1 MYSSIQEGYFPL
13 PDISKIMLSA
23 TDCSAAAGLT
33 SILGSRTGTANLSR
47 LMGCGASRR
56 DAGCLGYDC
65 RADVL
70 NPGTWLFFE
79 KWQDDASLE
88 KHMAAAHF
96 KAFEQGVAPLLTA
109 PLTIHKVME

>member
-1 MYSSIQEGYFPL
+1 MFQIIALLSVRKEETEKLEALLKPL
-13 PDISKIMLSA
+13 LE
-23 TDCSAAAGLT
+23 
-33 SILGSRTGTANLSR
+33 
-47 LMGCGASRR
+47 ASRR

-79 KWQDDASLE
+79 KWQDNASLE

>member
-1 MYSSIQEGYFPL
+1 MFQIIAVLSVRREEAEKLEALLTPL
-13 PDISKIMLSA
+13 IE
-23 TDCSAAAGLT
+23 
-33 SILGSRTGTANLSR
+33 
-47 LMGCGASRR
+47 ASRK

-109 PLTIHKVME
+109 PLAIHKVMG

>member
-1 MYSSIQEGYFPL
+1 MFQIIAL
-13 PDISKIMLSA
+13 LSVRKEE
-23 TDCSAAAGLT
+23 TEK
-33 SILGSRTGTANLSR
+33 
-47 LMGCGASRR
+47 ASRR

-88 KHMAAAHF
+88 KHMAAPHF

>member
-1 MYSSIQEGYFPL
+1 MFQIIALLSVRKEETEKLEALLKPL
-13 PDISKIMLSA
+13 LE
-23 TDCSAAAGLT
+23 
-33 SILGSRTGTANLSR
+33 
-47 LMGCGASRR
+47 ASRR

-88 KHMAAAHF
+88 KHMAAPHF
-96 KAFEQGVAPLLTA
+96 KVIEQGVAPLLTA

>member
-1 MYSSIQEGYFPL
+1 MFQIIAVLSVRREESEKLEALLKPL
-13 PDISKIMLSA
+13 IE
-23 TDCSAAAGLT
+23 
-33 SILGSRTGTANLSR
+33 
-47 LMGCGASRR
+47 ASRK

-96 KAFEQGVAPLLTA
+96 KAFEQGVASLLTA
-109 PLTIHKVME
+109 PLAIHKVMG

>member
-1 MYSSIQEGYFPL
+1 MFQIIALLSVRKEETEKLEALLKPL
-13 PDISKIMLSA
+13 LE
-23 TDCSAAAGLT
+23 
-33 SILGSRTGTANLSR
+33 
-47 LMGCGASRR
+47 ASRR

>member
-1 MYSSIQEGYFPL
+1 MFQIIALLSVRKEETDKLEALLKPL
-13 PDISKIMLSA
+13 LE
-23 TDCSAAAGLT
+23 
-33 SILGSRTGTANLSR
+33 
-47 LMGCGASRR
+47 ASRR

-88 KHMAAAHF
+88 KHMAAPHF

-109 PLTIHKVME
+109 PLTIHKVMK

>member
-1 MYSSIQEGYFPL
+1 MFQIIAVLSVRKEESEKLEALLNPL
-13 PDISKIMLSA
+13 IE
-23 TDCSAAAGLT
+23 
-33 SILGSRTGTANLSR
+33 
-47 LMGCGASRR
+47 ASRR

-96 KAFEQGVAPLLTA
+96 KVFEQGVAPLLTA
-109 PLTIHKVME
+109 PLAIHKVLE

>member
-1 MYSSIQEGYFPL
+1 MFQIIALLSVRQEETDKLEALLKPL
-13 PDISKIMLSA
+13 LE
-23 TDCSAAAGLT
+23 
-33 SILGSRTGTANLSR
+33 
-47 LMGCGASRR
+47 ASRR
-56 DAGCLGYDC
+56 DSGCLGSDC

>member
-1 MYSSIQEGYFPL
+1 MFQIIALLSVRQEE
-13 PDISKIMLSA
+13 
-23 TDCSAAAGLT
+23 TDKLEA
-33 SILGSRTGTANLSR
+33 
-47 LMGCGASRR
+47 
-56 DAGCLGYDC
+56 
-65 RADVL
+65 L

-109 PLTIHKVME
+109 PLTIHKVRE

>member
-1 MYSSIQEGYFPL
+1 MFQIIALLSVRKEETEKLEALLKPL
-13 PDISKIMLSA
+13 LE
-23 TDCSAAAGLT
+23 
-33 SILGSRTGTANLSR
+33 
-47 LMGCGASRR
+47 ASRR
-56 DAGCLGYDC
+56 DSGCLGYDC

-79 KWQDDASLE
+79 KWQDDASRE